1 VTVQAAATGGATI
14 PQHGHRVHE
23 EVSVDVVVLQWQAGG
38 HGAGMGSARALVGAR
53 GAIFKDVLESVARN
67 VARNVAQ
74 NVARNGIFHLRWD

>member
-1 VTVQAAATGGATI
+1 
-14 PQHGHRVHE
+14 
-23 EVSVDVVVLQWQAGG
+23 
-38 HGAGMGSARALVGAR
+38 MGSARALVGAR